1 MTVADVT
8 SFFATGEFKTL
19 SEVTLFVILSRQV
32 NGICH
37 RLTRIEKYL
46 DRGFSLWQDEH
57 GPE

>member
-1 MTVADVT
+1 MMGDVT
-8 SFFATGEFKTL
+8 SFFVSGEFKTL

-32 NGICH
+32 NGIAH